1 MTRRHNTGAA
11 LLAAMLTVA
20 LVASMAAAALWQQWR
35 SVEVETA
42 ERARVQSLWV
52 LTGALDWARLI
63 LREDARSGGADHL
76 GEPWAV
82 PLEEARLS
90 TFLAAEKGVATADAN
105 DAATQAF
112 LSGYITDLQG
122 RMNVLNLV
130 ENGKPSEPTV
140 RAFAKLFEKLGLPRS
155 ELAALIENLRF
166 AQDTSADNGSS
177 RMAPLMPQRVGQ
189 LAWLGLSPRSLA
201 ILRPFVTLL
210 PARTPVNLNTA
221 SAPVLFAVIP
231 GLDMAQA
238 ERLVTTRQFAH
249 FRALSDAGKVVP
261 DAAGDLNETQHS
273 VTSNFFEVLGRLR
286 LDQTMVD
293 ERSVV
298 QRVGINVKTL
308 WRDRGSQGLQTTPL
322 Q

>member
-1 MTRRHNTGAA
+1 MKARHTGAA

-35 SVEVETA
+35 SVEIETA

-90 TFLAAEKGVATADAN
+90 TFLAAEKGVAVNTT
-105 DAATQAF
+105 DAANQAF
-112 LSGYITDLQG
+112 LSGYISDLQG

-130 ENGKPSEPTV
+130 ENGKPSEPAV
-140 RAFAKLFEKLGLPRS
+140 RAFGKLFEKLGLPRA
-155 ELAALIENLRF
+155 ELGALVENLRF
-166 AQDTSADNGSS
+166 AQDASPNNGSA
-177 RMAPLMPQRVGQ
+177 RLAPLMPQRVGQ
-189 LAWLGLSPRSLA
+189 LQWLGISPRSLA
-201 ILRPFVTLL
+201 ILRPFITVL
-210 PARTPVNLNTA
+210 PMRTPVNLNTA
-221 SAPVLFAVIP
+221 SAVVLFAAIP

-238 ERLVTTRQFAH
+238 ERLLSTRQFAH
-249 FRALSDAGKVVP
+249 FRALGDVGKVAP
-261 DAAGDLNETQHS
+261 EIAGDLNENLHS
-273 VTSNFFEVLGRLR
+273 VNSRFFEIHGRLR
-286 LDQTMVD
+286 LDQTVVD

-298 QRVGINVKTL
+298 QRDGISVKTL
-308 WRDRGSQGLQTTPL
+308 WRDRGS
-322 Q
+322 